1 MSFSSLNHLVRS
13 HIAASE
19 SQHPHSWAGVK
30 GTCHQEVPQR
40 TAPRVVPCAPFV
52 GSLDWSPRVS
62 GVDAESQ
69 QLVGVLVV
77 EGAQVRQTQQQ
88 LREEGAVV
96 WAAAG
101 DEGAQGFDQTVLEQL
116 YGSYISYARAI

>member
-1 MSFSSLNHLVRS
+1 M
-13 HIAASE
+13 
-19 SQHPHSWAGVK
+19 
-30 GTCHQEVPQR
+30 
-40 TAPRVVPCAPFV
+40 VPCTPLV

-77 EGAQVRQTQQQ
+77 EGAQVGQTQQQ
-88 LREEGAVV
+88 LGEEGAVV
-96 WAAAG
+96 WAAAS